1 MKNRKSKFNLF
12 TIFLLVITFG
22 ILLPTTTC
30 FSQNTLMINE
40 GIGGSDNGTTE
51 DNNSSDN
58 VALFIVGAV
67 LIGGFIAYSLL
78 KNDKEKPDTSD
89 AVDNSSLITREINFN
104 SFNSKIQKAKE
115 EIPVNL
121 ILGIRKEKA
130 FISERTYLV
139 GVSVRF

>member
-1 MKNRKSKFNLF
+1 
-12 TIFLLVITFG
+12 
-22 ILLPTTTC
+22 
-30 FSQNTLMINE
+30 MINE